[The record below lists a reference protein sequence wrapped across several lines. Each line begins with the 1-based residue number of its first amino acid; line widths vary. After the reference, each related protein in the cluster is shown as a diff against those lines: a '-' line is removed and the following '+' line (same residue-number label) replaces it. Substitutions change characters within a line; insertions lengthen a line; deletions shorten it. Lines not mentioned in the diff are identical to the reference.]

1 MNRLC
6 VALILILG
14 ALVPGLLGADELSQA
29 GVAQLTRMV
38 ECMKAFDAECVNGFM
53 YTRPFEK
60 KGMDVSK
67 PAHALKE
74 LYANLTSIG
83 AKYSRFDLQDP
94 GSTFTG
100 DGQTFVFVPYSSVL
114 EGGGRRVLQEAFF
127 IGASED
133 QGKTW
138 RFMDG
143 ISVTQ
148 ENIRMIIPSYSG
160 APLPDRRMKPLDQ

>member
-1 MNRLC
+1 MNQTYLAMLL
-6 VALILILG
+6 VIG
-14 ALVPGLLGADELSQA
+14 ASAPSLAVADELSQVA
-29 GVAQLTRMV
+29 VAQLTRMV

-67 PAHALKE
+67 PAEALKE
-74 LYANLTSIG
+74 LYANLISIG

-94 GSTFTG
+94 GTTFSG
-100 DGQTFVFVPYSSVL
+100 DGQTYIIVPYSNVL
-114 EGGGRRVLQEAFF
+114 EGNGRRQLQEAFF

-148 ENIRMIIPSYSG
+148 KNIRMIIPSYSG